1 MLHSKVARMSPTQIQ
16 RHMDVVSS
24 HDEPLGIVDH
34 ILGSNLQLAKTRA
47 GRHGFVPFSWIA
59 HIDDKIHLARSAA
72 EVEGLWASEPG
83 LENDLPR

>member
-1 MLHSKVARMSPTQIQ
+1 MSPTQIQ

-24 HDEPLGIVDH
+24 SDEPLGIVDH
-34 ILGSNLQLAKTRA
+34 ILGSNLQLAKTQT

-72 EVEGLWASEPG
+72 EVEGLWDTEPSP
-83 LENDLPR
+83 ENDLSR